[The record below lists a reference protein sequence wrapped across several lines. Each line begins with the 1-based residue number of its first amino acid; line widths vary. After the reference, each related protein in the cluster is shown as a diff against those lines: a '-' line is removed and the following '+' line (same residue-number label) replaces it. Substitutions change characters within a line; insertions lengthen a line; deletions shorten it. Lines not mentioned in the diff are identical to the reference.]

1 MIVQAFCDGRP
12 VKIWVDDKD
21 VSYDSK
27 GQLHVNGMRTTTRQQ
42 REARKALVI

>member
-12 VKIWVDDKD
+12 VKIWVDEKD
-21 VSYDSK
+21 VSYDDK
-27 GQLHVNGMRTTTRQQ
+27 GQLHVSGMRTTTRQQ